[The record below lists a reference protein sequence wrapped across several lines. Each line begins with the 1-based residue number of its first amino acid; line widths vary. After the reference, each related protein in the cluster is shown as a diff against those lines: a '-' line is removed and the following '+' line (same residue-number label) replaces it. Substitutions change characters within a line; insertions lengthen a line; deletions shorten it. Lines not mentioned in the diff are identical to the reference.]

1 MDFTIRIP
9 ISEKAV
15 VEEKDELIT
24 AKQTKAHIL
33 VIEDEEEVRSLLS
46 TILARGEHE
55 IEIASDGR
63 EGIEIC
69 QII

>member
-1 MDFTIRIP
+1 LDFNIRIP

-24 AKQTKAHIL
+24 AKQRKARIL

-46 TILARGEHE
+46 ASLKGRGLF
-55 IEIASDGR
+55 S
-63 EGIEIC
+63 
-69 QII
+69 